1 MCQRR
6 RLCLLSEWA
15 DILAG
20 GTGNDNYV
28 IDDAGDV
35 VTELANEGND
45 TLQTYLISTRPVGQ
59 RREPNSAGTPQR
71 QRHR

>member
-1 MCQRR
+1 MSHAAGFSI
-6 RLCLLSEWA
+6 LSEGA

-45 TLQTYLISTRPVGQ
+45 TLQTYLINTPL
-59 RREPNSAGTPQR
+59 SASI
-71 QRHR
+71 